1 MEDDFE
7 GKKIL
12 VIQTH
17 GVETPTRTY
26 SPLFYAM
33 AAAAMEIEVLV
44 WFTMNGTNQLKKGE
58 AEKVQLVK
66 DSNVNLKTMLE
77 MALDSDVELR
87 VCQQSLELWDM
98 KEEDLIDGVKIMG
111 ATSIIELTLTYD
123 HVMYF

>member
-1 MEDDFE
+1 MDHE

-33 AAAAMEIEVLV
+33 AAAAMEMEVMV

-58 AEKVQLVK
+58 AEKVQLDK
-66 DSNVNLKTMLE
+66 TSNVTLKTMLQ
-77 MALDSDVELR
+77 MAMDSDVKLR
-87 VCQQSLELWDM
+87 VCQQSLELWNM
-98 KEEDLIDGVKIMG
+98 KPEDLIEGVEILG
-111 ATSIIELTLTYD
+111 ATSIIDLALTND
-123 HVMYF
+123 HTMYF